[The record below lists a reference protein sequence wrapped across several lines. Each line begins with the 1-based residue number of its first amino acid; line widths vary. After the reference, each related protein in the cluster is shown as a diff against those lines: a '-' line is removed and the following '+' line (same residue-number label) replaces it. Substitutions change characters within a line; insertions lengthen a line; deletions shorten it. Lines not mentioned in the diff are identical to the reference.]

1 VLNSLIIKS
10 SVLYVV
16 LLSLLYALLAVTL
29 CLTHLDLWVRLSIL
43 SLILLSFSHH
53 LLLDA
58 LRLSS
63 AAWISL
69 SLNENQLVA
78 GFRSGEIRSG
88 VVMARS
94 VITPYCVVLCARL
107 EGRKL
112 PACTVIFHDAMEP
125 EAFRQLRVRLK
136 YDCSM

>member
-10 SVLYVV
+10 SVLFVL
-16 LLSLLYALLAVTL
+16 LLSLLYTLLVATL
-29 CLTHLDLWVRLSIL
+29 WMTQLDLWVRLSIL
-43 SLILLSFSHH
+43 SLILFSFSHH

-63 AAWISL
+63 SAWIFL

-78 GFRSGEIRSG
+78 GFRSGATRSG
-88 VVMARS
+88 VVMAGS

-125 EAFRQLRVRLK
+125 EAFRQLRVHLK